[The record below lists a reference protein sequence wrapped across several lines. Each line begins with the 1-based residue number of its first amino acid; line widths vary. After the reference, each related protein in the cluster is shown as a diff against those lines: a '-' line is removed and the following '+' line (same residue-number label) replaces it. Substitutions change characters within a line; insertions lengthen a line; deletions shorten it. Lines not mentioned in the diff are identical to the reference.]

1 MCRCAFCGGLKVSR
15 DGPASV
21 NSACNFRWPT
31 AAMSGGTDTDK
42 GAPLH
47 RDAACWFYGRAPLL
61 GVGKQGEYTRLCP
74 ADCAALDAAHAARA
88 GALSRTSPC
97 SPPEGP
103 TSVSQPGVVV
113 RSGLWEADEPL
124 RYLRPCYPLDVVTP
138 PLALVRST
146 WFVETPPTVVGVGSR
161 KAGDL
166 LPIGEVLCHQ
176 LDASAATA
184 QPGAGRPAVRIGGPG
199 LPAELRVYYITPD
212 EAWLAQDNLASRVA
226 DALLN
231 STRDPSRGVPPI
243 PGALRLR
250 RGFNPSLA
258 APLGDEEA
266 GDAGA
271 AAAGPVSHLV
281 LSTHGIGHG
290 LEFVNTAT
298 TAASLR
304 SMLRATPGGAGCVP
318 QGRVMLLPV
327 QWRKGLALSSDT
339 GALDVL
345 VPDAAAALPLRSL
358 RVVLNFLVCDVLSYV
373 ASDGDRMA
381 EALVQALNDVVARFR
396 ARNRGFVGPVS
407 VVAHS
412 LGSVLM
418 FDLMNQMGIAAHRG
432 HHHSPPRTPG
442 AHSPDEEASPS
453 HVAALMAENA
463 ALRAALE
470 APARHAPTAKSSLAF
485 EVDTLVMLGSPLGLF
500 LALRGQPDML
510 HPPRTRLAC
519 RRLVNVMHPLDPVSY
534 RLEPLAW
541 PHGMST
547 VTSAATTVA
556 GATGTPGAPGY
567 GPPPKPVDVS
577 PARGVGATAASR
589 RVAAEAAA
597 TLRGVGAIG
606 LTNALRGRV
615 NAMAAA
621 VITGAA
627 TPTGNATSPAAV
639 PMSDQSAQAAH
650 TRACDTLKLLSG
662 GGVAASGE
670 AGNGADG
677 PAGALSGRVDF
688 LLASADANPL
698 TAFLSAHNSYWTC
711 PDTAMLIMK
720 ACGPTLVPAA
730 AASSV

>member
-1 MCRCAFCGGLKVSR
+1 MLTSLLVGALCRQVA
-15 DGPASV
+15 
-21 NSACNFRWPT
+21 
-31 AAMSGGTDTDK
+31 
-42 GAPLH
+42 
-47 RDAACWFYGRAPLL
+47 
-61 GVGKQGEYTRLCP
+61 KQGEYTRLCP
-74 ADCAALDAAHAARA
+74 ADCAALDAAHSAKAH
-88 GALSRTSPC
+88 LSRTSPC
-97 SPPEGP
+97 SPPQGP
-103 TSVSQPGVVV
+103 TSVTQPGVVL

-124 RYLRPCYPLDVVTP
+124 RYLRPCYPLDVVTS

-166 LPIGEVLCHQ
+166 LPIGEALCHQ

-212 EAWLAQDNLASRVA
+212 EAWLAQDNLASRMA
-226 DALLN
+226 DALLS
-231 STRDPSRGVPPI
+231 STRDTSRGVPPI

-250 RGFNPSLA
+250 RGFNPALA
-258 APLGDEEA
+258 APLSDEEA
-266 GDAGA
+266 ADAAA
-271 AAAGPVSHLV
+271 AAAGAVTHLV

-304 SMLRATPGGAGCVP
+304 SMLRASPGCAGCVP

-327 QWRKGLALSSDT
+327 QWRKGLTLSSDT

-358 RVVLNFLVCDVLSYV
+358 RIVLNFLVCDVLSYV

-381 EALVQALNDVVARFR
+381 EALVLALNDVVARFR
-396 ARNRGFVGPVS
+396 ARNKGFTGPVS

-418 FDLMNQMGIAAHRG
+418 FDLMNQMGAQRGG
-432 HHHSPPRTPG
+432 HHHNSPPRTPG
-442 AHSPDEEASPS
+442 AHSPGEEASPS
-453 HVAALMAENA
+453 HVAALQAENA

-470 APARHAPTAKSSLAF
+470 SPARHAPTAKSSLAF

-500 LALRGQPDML
+500 LALRGQPEML

-541 PHGMST
+541 PHGM
-547 VTSAATTVA
+547 ATTANAPPAGPA
-556 GATGTPGAPGY
+556 GAPAAPVY

-621 VITGAA
+621 VLDGAVTGGVAA
-627 TPTGNATSPAAV
+627 PTGNAAAPAVA
-639 PMSDQSAQAAH
+639 PMSDQSAQEAH
-650 TRACDTLKLLSG
+650 TRACDTLRLLSG

-670 AGNGADG
+670 TSGVD
-677 PAGALSGRVDF
+677 GALSGRVDF
-688 LLASADANPL
+688 LLASADTNPL

-720 ACGPTLVPAA
+720 ACGPTLAPAA
-730 AASSV
+730 AALAGSV